1 MYTHAVASRYASPWS
16 LGYRL
21 RMLLWEYS
29 WPLLCSWTPKHFYLW
44 RLFVLRSFGTA
55 IHGRPFVH
63 QRARIEH
70 PWNLTLHHRSCLGDR
85 AHAYCLGP
93 VEIHQCLVARRLT
106 SVQAATILTI
116 PTGHCSPHRSTS
128 APMPSWVPRP
138 DAWSDGWRK
147 GNCGCLCGRDP
158 QCSSWC
164 CSCWRSSQG
173 NSFLCLLNSCL
184 A

>member
-44 RLFVLRSFGTA
+44 RLFVLRCFGTA

-93 VEIHQCLVARRLT
+93 VEIHAGACVAQEAYLC
-106 SVQAATILTI
+106 
-116 PTGHCSPHRSTS
+116 TGSHDFNDPHRPLQT
-128 APMPSWVPRP
+128 APIYIGSDAFIGARAFLMPGVMVGEKAIVGACAVVTRNVPHG
-138 DAWSDGWRK
+138 AVVA
-147 GNCGCLCGRDP
+147 GNPARAIH
-158 QCSSWC
+158 
-164 CSCWRSSQG
+164 
-173 NSFLCLLNSCL
+173 SFVC
-184 A
+184 